1 MMLNILEEKMISKVI
16 SAIIIAVVRIYQ
28 YTISPLLGK
37 NCRFLPTCSEY
48 AIEVIK
54 SHGPFKGSYLAFKRI
69 LKCHPFHEGGI
80 DKPPK

>member
-1 MMLNILEEKMISKVI
+1 MEKKMINKVFEVLLI
-16 SAIIIAVVRIYQ
+16 GVVRIYQ
-28 YTISPLLGK
+28 YTISPWLGK

-54 SHGPFKGSYLAFKRI
+54 SHGAIRGAYLAFKRV

-80 DKPPK
+80 DKPPE